1 MKKNK
6 KTDLGKL
13 ILVIIVLLLI
23 IGMIGYT
30 IGSLF

>member
-13 ILVIIVLLLI
+13 ILVIIVLFII
-23 IGMIGYT
+23 IGLIGYT